1 MKKETL
7 SLGMAAVF
15 LAAFHASA
23 APGPLHS
30 AKVTEIRHEV
40 RLQEK
45 NLPAGPTAGL
55 DPSPYRDPTKAP
67 TRQAAVGDLIQ
78 GGRLLRTGKDSRAEL
93 LFNDNTIAR
102 LGANSIFTFRRDSR
116 NVHLSSGFVLL
127 HTPKGN
133 GGASVTTP
141 TATAAVLGTT
151 IMLSVLADGS
161 VKLVNLEGTSML
173 SFQGQTQT
181 LQPGQLCIYT
191 PGQGISLPT
200 TINLKR
206 LVETSAMLK
215 SFRGSLGSER
225 LIQEAIDAQ
234 QLLLSSG
241 QLSITG
247 DEKGLQFV
255 TDSGAAS
262 AIQSQSQPPP
272 SNSPP
277 SPPSGNQGGG
287 PDK

>member
-1 MKKETL
+1 
-7 SLGMAAVF
+7 MAAVF
-15 LAAFHASA
+15 LAVFHAPA
-23 APGPLHS
+23 APVTLLS
-30 AKVTEIRHEV
+30 ARVTEIHHEV

-67 TRQAAVGDLIQ
+67 THQAAVGDMIH
-78 GGRLLRTGKDSRAEL
+78 GGRLLKTGKDSRAEL

-151 IMLSVLADGS
+151 IMLSVLPDGS

-200 TINLKR
+200 TIDLKH
-206 LVETSAMLK
+206 LVQTSAMLK

-255 TDSGAAS
+255 TDSGVSS
-262 AIQSQSQPPP
+262 AIQAQRPNTPVT
-272 SNSPP
+272 PP
-277 SPPSGNQGGG
+277 SPPPGGG
-287 PDK
+287 GGGGEK